1 MDLIESGTSAAP
13 NAISCS
19 EITAAAR
26 MLGSAG
32 GGSGAAKLLS
42 LMYDEK
48 VTAQEILRC
57 VRTQPTL
64 AGRVLKVANSAYYRC
79 SGKVGTLERAVVLLG
94 LPAIRGIAAT
104 ACMDRLPLPSAGSVI
119 DPQRLRQHS
128 LAVALAAQSFS
139 QRTGAGVDAEAF
151 MAGLLHD
158 VGIVML
164 AWLRPEAV
172 ATISRLPASR
182 PCHPSSVVKRE
193 LDLIGTDH
201 ASAAAQL
208 SQVWGLPSWL
218 GQALQSHHV
227 IGDPVRWSGIEALPT
242 LLILADRCAQEAGFD
257 MWPTETMALDP
268 DWPKSL
274 GLDPQTY
281 DEVASG
287 LAASLEGLT
296 VGLTA

>member
-1 MDLIESGTSAAP
+1 MDLIESGTRSAP
-13 NAISCS
+13 NAISSS

-32 GGSGAAKLLS
+32 GGTGAAKLLS
-42 LMYDEK
+42 LMYDEN

-64 AGRVLKVANSAYYRC
+64 AARVLKVANSAYYRC

-104 ACMDRLPLPSAGSVI
+104 ACMDRLPLPSARIVI

-172 ATISRLPASR
+172 ATLSRLPAI
-182 PCHPSSVVKRE
+182 HPSTVVEKE

-208 SQVWGLPSWL
+208 VQVWGLPSWL

-227 IGDPVRWSGIEALPT
+227 IDDPVRWSGIEALPAI
-242 LLILADRCAQEAGFD
+242 LILADRCAQDAGFGV
-257 MWPTETMALDP
+257 WATEAVALDAA
-268 DWPKSL
+268 WSKSL
-274 GLDPQTY
+274 GLDQQIY
-281 DEVASG
+281 DEVVRG
-287 LAASLEGLT
+287 LAVSLT
-296 VGLTA
+296 GLTAGLTA